1 MTLST
6 VRNIMTLEEVADY
19 LRVPPDVVLAQ
30 VQLGQLPGRK
40 LDRHWRFLKSA
51 IDGWLENEHEMPIS
65 ATVTQADRLAA
76 QSRNPEIIALLDS
89 WDQPEYAAEHTET
102 WNLLQPV
109 LESERSL

>member
-40 LDRHWRFLKSA
+40 LVG
-51 IDGWLENEHEMPIS
+51 I
-65 ATVTQADRLAA
+65 
-76 QSRNPEIIALLDS
+76 SRNTRLNRRKPGIC
-89 WDQPEYAAEHTET
+89 
-102 WNLLQPV
+102 
-109 LESERSL
+109 